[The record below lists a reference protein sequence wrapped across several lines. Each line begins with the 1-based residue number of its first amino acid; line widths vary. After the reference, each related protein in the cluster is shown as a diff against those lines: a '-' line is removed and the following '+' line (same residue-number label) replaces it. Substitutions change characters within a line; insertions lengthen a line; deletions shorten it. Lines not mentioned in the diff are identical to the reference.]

1 MIPVFYR
8 SITASTNDDQSGGS
22 QYADRRV
29 YRGRTDGGQ
38 RPQGPHLRP
47 ALRRVCRS
55 SRPRTAPERVAGLT
69 LAAAVAMCRSIES
82 VADVSALIKWP
93 NDIIVSG
100 KKAAGIL
107 TESMIGMDGVDFVV
121 CGIGVNT
128 RSAFD
133 SELADRAVAITANDT
148 LLAAAMIDR
157 FLDAFEEFEQHG
169 LTPFM
174 SEFRRRSAIS
184 GTLTVSSPSGSETGE
199 LAGFDDD
206 GALLLNVSGEVRRY
220 LAGEVS
226 LRGEHGYV

>member
-1 MIPVFYR
+1 
-8 SITASTNDDQSGGS
+8 
-22 QYADRRV
+22 
-29 YRGRTDGGQ
+29 
-38 RPQGPHLRP
+38 
-47 ALRRVCRS
+47 
-55 SRPRTAPERVAGLT
+55 
-69 LAAAVAMCRSIES
+69 
-82 VADVSALIKWP
+82 
-93 NDIIVSG
+93 
-100 KKAAGIL
+100 
-107 TESMIGMDGVDFVV
+107 MDGVDFVV

-184 GTLTVSSPSGSETGE
+184 GTLTVSSPSVSETGE